1 MSGLKRL
8 WQGVIGLEVH
18 AQISSASKLFS
29 ASPTA
34 FNMPVNTQVSL
45 FDAAIPGTL
54 PVLNQRCVELA
65 LKTAL
70 ALNCRIN
77 DVSAFDRKHYFY
89 ADMPAGYQIT
99 QHFRP
104 LANHGRLEFYWQPDD
119 NDPTSIAESVA
130 DIVQLQL
137 EQDSGRSLHDSE
149 RQLSLIDLN
158 RAGVALMELIT
169 GPTLTCGAEAAGF
182 VRELVDLLR
191 CLGACTGSL
200 AEGALRVDANVSC
213 RPAPPAAGGSGLG
226 VRTEIKN
233 INSLAAL
240 ARAIDFEVAR
250 QAAVLDAGGEV
261 INETRALADDATGR
275 SVSMRDKERVQDYRF
290 MPEPNLPP
298 LFPSDLLPAA
308 SVDLPP
314 PDQLPPGLRR
324 RLRQELGFSYQ
335 HLASSVVAARP
346 LADWRYLD
354 AAVTAAKLS
363 RPVTSPHLGRWFVHC
378 FLGNCFRLLGESAA
392 AEDSG
397 ISVESFGAF
406 LSLAM
411 DCAMIS
417 EEVGERLLK
426 RMFAQPSMDPLAE
439 VQRLNWFL
447 TRNPTEVASRFSQFF
462 HRQDIASKNLDQLV
476 KYGKF
481 KLRGNSKKASVIEE
495 RFLALFMEATEY
507 TVDRTVAAKVVA
519 DILQSGVAPP
529 PS

>member
-54 PVLNQRCVELA
+54 RQA
-65 LKTAL
+65 
-70 ALNCRIN
+70 
-77 DVSAFDRKHYFY
+77 S
-89 ADMPAGYQIT
+89 QIT

-200 AEGALRVDANVSC
+200 AEAPCESTPTSRG
-213 RPAPPAAGGSGLG
+213 RPAPPAAGDSGLG

-240 ARAIDFEVAR
+240 ARPSISR
-250 QAAVLDAGGEV
+250 
-261 INETRALADDATGR
+261 TTG
-275 SVSMRDKERVQDYRF
+275 SC
-290 MPEPNLPP
+290 PEPNLPP

-406 LSLAM
+406 LSLAV

-417 EEVGERLLK
+417 EEVGERLLE

-495 RFLALFMEATEY
+495 RFLALFMEAAEY

>member
-1 MSGLKRL
+1 
-8 WQGVIGLEVH
+8 
-18 AQISSASKLFS
+18 
-29 ASPTA
+29 
-34 FNMPVNTQVSL
+34 MPVNTQVSL

-213 RPAPPAAGGSGLG
+213 RPAPLPLAIRVWAFGLRLKISTVWLRWAGPSISRWPDRLLCWTLARS
-226 VRTEIKN
+226 V
-233 INSLAAL
+233 INS
-240 ARAIDFEVAR
+240 R
-250 QAAVLDAGGEV
+250 
-261 INETRALADDATGR
+261 TRALSSDDAKAGR
-275 SVSMRDKERVQDYRF
+275 SEMMHGATRSEVQDYRF
-290 MPEPNLPP
+290 MPEPNCRR
-298 LFPSDLLPAA
+298 LFPFRDLAA
-308 SVDLPP
+308 G
-314 PDQLPPGLRR
+314 GLRSTCRRPTSWRAGSASR
-324 RLRQELGFSYQ
+324 RLRQELGFSYPAPW
-335 HLASSVVAARP
+335 LSSVGWRQRP
-346 LADWRYLD
+346 LADL
-354 AAVTAAKLS
+354 ALSGCAVTAA
-363 RPVTSPHLGRWFVHC
+363 
-378 FLGNCFRLLGESAA
+378 
-392 AEDSG
+392 
-397 ISVESFGAF
+397 
-406 LSLAM
+406 
-411 DCAMIS
+411 
-417 EEVGERLLK
+417 
-426 RMFAQPSMDPLAE
+426 
-439 VQRLNWFL
+439 
-447 TRNPTEVASRFSQFF
+447 
-462 HRQDIASKNLDQLV
+462 
-476 KYGKF
+476 
-481 KLRGNSKKASVIEE
+481 
-495 RFLALFMEATEY
+495 
-507 TVDRTVAAKVVA
+507 
-519 DILQSGVAPP
+519 
-529 PS
+529 

>member
-54 PVLNQRCVELA
+54 PVLNQRCVELT

-158 RAGVALMELIT
+158 RASGRGRLASRRQRLVPT
-169 GPTLTCGAEAAGF
+169 GA
-182 VRELVDLLR
+182 
-191 CLGACTGSL
+191 
-200 AEGALRVDANVSC
+200 
-213 RPAPPAAGGSGLG
+213 PAAGDSGLG

-250 QAAVLDAGGEV
+250 QAAVLDAGEEV

-275 SVSMRDKERVQDYRF
+275 SVSIARQGASPGLTGSCRSRTCRRS
-290 MPEPNLPP
+290 
-298 LFPSDLLPAA
+298 FPSDLLPAA

-406 LSLAM
+406 LSLAV

-417 EEVGERLLK
+417 EEVGERLLE

-495 RFLALFMEATEY
+495 RFLALFY
-507 TVDRTVAAKVVA
+507 GGCRVYC
-519 DILQSGVAPP
+519 
-529 PS
+529 